1 MRDDEGDLAG
11 PRTTRVRRVPSSAW
25 SCSVSVRPPR
35 PSQLPALSVLVLVG
49 LGLLLAAQVDWA
61 LGARVIGLAFLLAA
75 CLRLTL
81 PAARA
86 GWLAVRTRPLDAAL
100 LVLLGAAALVLAQTI
115 PRAQG

>member
-1 MRDDEGDLAG
+1 MRDDEGDLGG

-25 SCSVSVRPPR
+25 SCSVSVRPSR

-49 LGLLLAAQVDWA
+49 LGL
-61 LGARVIGLAFLLAA
+61 LLAA